1 MDKSGPTRRN
11 FIPGAAAVFTIL
23 PRHVLGGPGYT
34 PPSDKLNIGAI
45 GVGGMGK
52 SYIAGCSSENIAAIA
67 EVDDMLAAP
76 VRAQYPSAT
85 SYRDFRTMLEKERGI
100 DAVIIGTPDHSHAV
114 IAMAA
119 IQLGKGVYCAKPMTR
134 TVHEART
141 VAKAARRANVA
152 TQMSVQSCAS
162 DEACS
167 TEEWIQAGVV
177 GQVREVHVWTDRPVW
192 PQGLPR
198 PVGNFA
204 VPGSLDWDLWLGPAP
219 ARPYNPLYHPFN
231 FRGWYDFGSGA
242 LGDMGCHT
250 FHVIVRA
257 LDLDSPVSV
266 SADRTFQR
274 VFSPEQKPDPSW
286 TRSVVAST
294 PETFPASSIVTWNF
308 AARGTKPPV
317 RMFWYEGGLRPP
329 RPANMAPEEQLGPDG
344 ILFIGEKG
352 ILASGFTGGPRL
364 LGERSHKDFT
374 PPSKSLP
381 RTIGH
386 YLEWIEACKGG
397 KPASCNFD
405 FGSQLTEICQL
416 GVSAQRS
423 AKYLAYDASAM
434 RFTNDADANQ
444 YLTEQ
449 YRSGWSL

>member
-1 MDKSGPTRRN
+1 
-11 FIPGAAAVFTIL
+11 
-23 PRHVLGGPGYT
+23 
-34 PPSDKLNIGAI
+34 
-45 GVGGMGK
+45 
-52 SYIAGCSSENIAAIA
+52 
-67 EVDDMLAAP
+67 
-76 VRAQYPSAT
+76 
-85 SYRDFRTMLEKERGI
+85 
-100 DAVIIGTPDHSHAV
+100 
-114 IAMAA
+114 MAA

-134 TVHEART
+134 TVREART
-141 VAKAARRANVA
+141 LAKAARQAKVA

-167 TEEWIQAGVV
+167 TAEWIQAGAV
-177 GQVREVHVWTDRPVW
+177 GEVREVHVWTDRPLW

-198 PVGNFA
+198 PAEQLA
-204 VPGSLDWDLWLGPAP
+204 VPASLDWDLWLGPAP
-219 ARPYNPLYHPFN
+219 TRPYNPLYHPFN

-257 LDLDSPVSV
+257 LDLGLPVSV
-266 SADRTFQR
+266 NADRTFQR
-274 VFSPEQKPDPSW
+274 VFAPDQKPDPTWS
-286 TRSVVAST
+286 RSVVAST
-294 PETFPASSIVTWNF
+294 PESFPMSSIVSWNF

-329 RPANMAPEEQLGPDG
+329 RPVDMAPEDQLGADG
-344 ILFIGEKG
+344 ILFVGDKG

-364 LGERSHKDFT
+364 LTDAQRKDFS
-374 PPSKSLP
+374 PPAKTLP
-381 RTIGH
+381 RTAGH
-386 YLEWIEACKGG
+386 YLEWIDACKGG

-416 GVSAQRS
+416 GVAAQRS
-423 AKYLAYDASAM
+423 GKYLSYDAAAM

-449 YRSGWSL
+449 YRTGWSL

>member
-23 PRHVLGGPGYT
+23 PRRVLGGPGYT

-67 EVDDMLAAP
+67 DVDDVLAAP
-76 VRAQYPSAT
+76 VRAKYPSAT

-141 VAKAARRANVA
+141 VAKAARQAKVA

-192 PQGLPR
+192 PQGLAR
-198 PVGNFA
+198 PLGNFA

-219 ARPYNPLYHPFN
+219 ERPYNPLYHPFN

-257 LDLDSPVSV
+257 LDLGSPVSV

-294 PETFPASSIVTWNF
+294 PETFPASSIVTWDF
-308 AARGTKPPV
+308 AARGTNPPV
-317 RMFWYEGGLRPP
+317 RMLWYEGGLKPP
-329 RPANMAPEEQLGPDG
+329 RPAGMAPEDQLGPDG

-386 YLEWIEACKGG
+386 YREWIEACKGG

-423 AKYLAYDASAM
+423 AKYLAYDAPTM
-434 RFTNDADANQ
+434 RFSNDADANQ

>member
-1 MDKSGPTRRN
+1 MDSSGPTRRT
-11 FIPGAAAVFTIL
+11 FIPQAAAAFTVL
-23 PRHVLGGPGYT
+23 PRHVLGGRNYT
-34 PPSDKLNIGAI
+34 APSDKLNIGAV

-52 SYIAGCSSENIAAIA
+52 SYVAGCKSENIAAITD
-67 EVDDMLAAP
+67 VDDALAAP
-76 VRAQYPSAT
+76 VRALYPSAK
-85 SYRDFRTMLEKERGI
+85 SYGDYRVMLEKERGL

-141 VAKAARRANVA
+141 VANAARQAKVA

-167 TEEWIQAGVV
+167 TAEWVQAGAV
-177 GQVREVHVWTDRPVW
+177 GEVREVHVWTDRPVW
-192 PQGLPR
+192 PQGLAR
-198 PVGNFA
+198 PKESVA
-204 VPGSLDWDLWLGPAP
+204 VPGSLDWNLWLGPAP
-219 ARPYNPLYHPFN
+219 DRPYNPLYHPFN

-257 LDLDSPVSV
+257 LNLGSPVSV
-266 SADRTFQR
+266 SADCTFQR
-274 VFSPEQKPDPSW
+274 VFAPDQKSEPAW
-286 TRSVVAST
+286 TRSVVSRT
-294 PETFPASSIVTWNF
+294 PETFPDSSIVTWSF
-308 AARGTKPPV
+308 GARGVHPPV
-317 RMFWYEGGLRPP
+317 RMIWYEGGLRPP
-329 RPANMAPEEQLGPDG
+329 RPAEMAPEDQLGPDG

-364 LGERSHKDFT
+364 LSEASRKGFT
-374 PPSKSLP
+374 PPPKTLP
-381 RTIGH
+381 RTVAH
-386 YLEWIEACKGG
+386 YVEWIEACKGG
-397 KPASCNFD
+397 KPANCNFD

-423 AKYLAYDASAM
+423 GRYLAYDAAAM

>member
-1 MDKSGPTRRN
+1 MTASGPTRRT
-11 FIPGAAAVFTIL
+11 FIPQAAMAFTVL
-23 PRHVLGGPGYT
+23 PRHILGGRGYT
-34 PPSDKLNIGAI
+34 PPSDKLNLGAI

-52 SYIAGCSSENIAAIA
+52 SYINGCRSENIAAIA
-67 EVDDMLAAP
+67 DVDDTLAAP
-76 VRAQYPSAT
+76 VRAQYPKAA
-85 SYRDFRTMLEKERGI
+85 SYRDFREMLEKERGL
-100 DAVIIGTPDHSHAV
+100 DAIIIGTPDHSHAV
-114 IAMAA
+114 VAMAA

-141 VAKAARRANVA
+141 IAQAARRAKVA

-167 TEEWIQAGVV
+167 TAEWIQAGAV
-177 GQVREVHVWTDRPVW
+177 GDVREVHVWTDRPVW
-192 PQGLPR
+192 PQGLAR
-198 PVGNFA
+198 PAEAFP

-257 LDLDSPVSV
+257 LDLGLPVSV
-266 SADRTFQR
+266 GADCTFQR
-274 VFSPEQKPDPSW
+274 VFAANQKPEPSW
-286 TRSVVAST
+286 TRSVVLST
-294 PETFPASSIVTWNF
+294 PESFPSSSIVTWNF
-308 AARGTKPPV
+308 AARSSKPPV
-317 RMFWYEGGLRPP
+317 RMCWYEGGLKPP
-329 RPANMAPEEQLGPDG
+329 RPPDMSPADRLGPDG

-352 ILASGFTGGPRL
+352 TLSSGFTGGPVMLAEALRK
-364 LGERSHKDFT
+364 SFT
-374 PPSKSLP
+374 PPPKTLA
-381 RTIGH
+381 RTPGH

-416 GVSAQRS
+416 GVAAQR
-423 AKYLAYDASAM
+423 AGRYMAYDAAEM
-434 RFTNDADANQ
+434 RFPNDADANQ
-444 YLTEQ
+444 SLTRQ
-449 YRSGWSL
+449 YRRGWSL

>member
-11 FIPGAAAVFTIL
+11 FIPGAAAVFTVL
-23 PRHVLGGPGYT
+23 PRHVLGGRGYI

-52 SYIAGCSSENIAAIA
+52 SYIVGCSSENIAAIA
-67 EVDDMLAAP
+67 DVDDALAAP
-76 VRAQYPSAT
+76 VRAQYPSAA
-85 SYRDFRTMLEKERGI
+85 SYRDFRVMLEKERGI
-100 DAVIIGTPDHSHAV
+100 DAVIVGTPDHTHAV

-119 IQLGKGVYCAKPMTR
+119 IELGKGVYCAKPMTR

-141 VAKAARRANVA
+141 VAKAARRARVA

-167 TEEWIQAGVV
+167 TAEWIQAGVV

-192 PQGLPR
+192 PQGLGR
-198 PVGNFA
+198 PKGNFA

-219 ARPYNPLYHPFN
+219 ERPYNPLYHPFN

-257 LDLDSPVSV
+257 LDLGLPLSV

-274 VFSPEQKPDPSW
+274 VFSPEQKPDPLW

-294 PETFPASSIVTWNF
+294 PEAFPVSSIVTWNF
-308 AARGTKPPV
+308 AARGTNPPV
-317 RMFWYEGGLRPP
+317 SMFWYEGGLKPP
-329 RPANMAPEEQLGPDG
+329 RPANLAPQDQLGPDG

-352 ILASGFTGGPRL
+352 IVASGFTGGPRL
-364 LGERSHKDFT
+364 LGGSSNKHFT

-423 AKYLAYDASAM
+423 AKHLEYDASAM
-434 RFTNDADANQ
+434 RFTNDVDANQ
-444 YLTEQ
+444 YLSEQ